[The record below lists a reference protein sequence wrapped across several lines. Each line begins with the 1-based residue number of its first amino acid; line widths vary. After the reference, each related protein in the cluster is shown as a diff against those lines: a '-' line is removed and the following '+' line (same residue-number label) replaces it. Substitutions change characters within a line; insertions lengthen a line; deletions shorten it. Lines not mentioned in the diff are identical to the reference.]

1 VSHPPNAT
9 ALASPIKLTGIVPR
23 LTTGRSVATFE
34 LWWLKKMENARRT
47 MRFGIQLGIV
57 RISPGKSAS
66 VYRYVRPGLV
76 IRKLN
81 PIRRSR
87 A

>member
-1 VSHPPNAT
+1 MILRKRVTGVSFLRDPHYVSYPNFSARHT
-9 ALASPIKLTGIVPR
+9 
-23 LTTGRSVATFE
+23 RSV
-34 LWWLKKMENARRT
+34 RRASG
-47 MRFGIQLGIV
+47 FVLVGDSEVIQLGIV